1 MGGSNC
7 LINTLRDRIEFI
19 TEQHLQGK
27 SSKLILFVLSQ
38 GLMTNDQRLITMTY
52 RNPTPTVD
60 IIIEL
65 VDRPHRP
72 IVLIER
78 QNLPLGWAIPGG
90 FVDYGEAVEV
100 AARRE
105 AEEETG
111 LQVELVEQLLVYSD
125 PNRDPRQ
132 HTISI
137 VFLAMATGEPLAGD
151 DAKGVS
157 IFESWRVP
165 SNLCFDHDRILR
177 DYWRYR
183 HYGIRPRLG

>member
-1 MGGSNC
+1 
-7 LINTLRDRIEFI
+7 
-19 TEQHLQGK
+19 
-27 SSKLILFVLSQ
+27 
-38 GLMTNDQRLITMTY
+38 
-52 RNPTPTVD
+52 
-60 IIIEL
+60 
-65 VDRPHRP
+65 
-72 IVLIER
+72 
-78 QNLPLGWAIPGG
+78 WAIPGG

-137 VFLAMATGEPLAGD
+137 VFLATATGEPLAGD
-151 DAKGVS
+151 DAKGVG
-157 IFESWRVP
+157 IFESWCVP
-165 SNLCFDHDRILR
+165 GSLCFDHDRILR